1 MNSKIQLTETMSL
14 PGVSQKSQDYG
25 CASCPGKTFAL
36 LRKAGFEEVRRR
48 GSLILVQKKLSP
60 GIVTVPVPPDH
71 GEIRIGT
78 LRSIIRNPAYHAVSS
93 KSDLE
98 RHRKDDER

>member
-60 GIVTVPVPPDH
+60 GIVTVPVPRIMAKFASVRYDQSS
-71 GEIRIGT
+71 GIRHT
-78 LRSIIRNPAYHAVSS
+78 TQ
-93 KSDLE
+93 
-98 RHRKDDER
+98 